1 MEGPGCANFNEG
13 RSNRQHAAQQGQD
26 SINPGLM
33 NTRRDFIK
41 AASAGIGAIS
51 LQGILRAGVVA
62 PYSGRKVVCVGGH
75 PDDPESGCGGT
86 LAKLA
91 ALGHEVT
98 IIYLTTGEAGIDGA
112 SHDEA
117 ARIRKQEAINACR
130 ILNCKPVFAGQID
143 GDTVVSNA
151 ALQHFQ
157 GLIGQEKPDIVFCHW
172 PVDTHKDHQCASLL
186 TIQTW
191 VRAAN
196 KFMLY
201 FFEVCT
207 GEQTLIFHPTDFV
220 DITDTQEQK
229 RKAVYCHTSQDPA
242 SIYACGHTAMED
254 FRGRELGVKAA
265 EGFVKMT
272 GKGMGIITP

>member
-1 MEGPGCANFNEG
+1 
-13 RSNRQHAAQQGQD
+13 
-26 SINPGLM
+26 M

-41 AASAGIGAIS
+41 TASAGIGAIS
-51 LQGILRAGVVA
+51 LPGMLQSGVGG
-62 PYSGRKVVCVGGH
+62 PFSRKKIVCVGGH

-98 IIYLTTGEAGIDGA
+98 IIYLTTGEAGINGV

-117 ARIRKQEAINACR
+117 ARTRKQEAINACR

-143 GDTVVSNA
+143 GDTIVSNE
-151 ALQHFQ
+151 ALQHLQ
-157 GLIGQEKPDIVFCHW
+157 DLIGQENPDMVFCHW
-172 PVDTHKDHQCASLL
+172 PIDTHKDHECASLL

-191 VRAAN
+191 VRSAN

-207 GEQTLIFHPTDFV
+207 GEQTMGFHPTDFV

-229 RKAVYCHTSQDPA
+229 RKAVYCHTSQDPPG
-242 SIYACGHTAMED
+242 IYACGHAAMED

-272 GKGMGIITP
+272 GKGLGVIEAPR